1 MTASNVWGRRSGLFC
16 SSVFP
21 AGLTNLFT
29 AAIGRL
35 SCGICPRRRLV
46 CWTWAAVTA
55 GCLWKSSSDFPRCS
69 FRGSIYV
76 PSSAKNSNGAY
87 DTVVSFSVLEHL
99 PQPQQ
104 ALREMCRVCRPG
116 GTVVV
121 DVPHLSRYHELPHDY
136 YRFTEHGLSHLAE
149 AAGLEVVEVQPLGGL
164 AAFLGHQVSTVLV
177 CSFWRIPV
185 LKWGVFAAN
194 YLLVVCP
201 TIWLDRLL
209 KTVDVFPSSLV
220 GVFRRPLD

>member
-1 MTASNVWGRRSGLFC
+1 MCQVLRLHVRGRVLDVGCGQMPFQTYLEGQVETYDGLDVERRC
-16 SSVFP
+16 ER
-21 AGLTNLFT
+21 TNYLGD
-29 AAIGRL
+29 AQDMKAIG
-35 SCGICPRRRLV
+35 
-46 CWTWAAVTA
+46 
-55 GCLWKSSSDFPRCS
+55 
-69 FRGSIYV
+69 
-76 PSSAKNSNGAY
+76 NGAY

-209 KTVDVFPSSLV
+209 KTIDVFPSSLV